1 MSRKIASHYA
11 LIDGRLER
19 NIVVEVDDTRQ
30 IIAIE
35 QRPNLDSCASVE
47 FYPGILI
54 PGMVNAHCHLE
65 LSYLRGAIAEG
76 TGFAG
81 FARAI
86 GAVRNNYTTEERISA
101 ATKADA
107 QMWEEGVEAVLDI
120 ANDELIMDV
129 KSRSRIEYVTLFE
142 LFGLNTQDIDAH
154 LAMAQRHARSTI
166 TPHSTYSLQDR
177 IFKDTCKANN
187 GVISVHMLESDDESE
202 LYHHR
207 GSLAAW
213 YERMG
218 WECDFL
224 DYGTPA
230 KRIIAS
236 IDQDRRVLLVH
247 GCKATCEDIRVLNKH
262 FAHPAT
268 WVLCPE
274 SNRFISGI
282 TPPVS
287 LLRQMGAHLAIGTDS
302 LSSARTL
309 SMIDNLRQID
319 DAPLEELLSW
329 ATIGGAKA
337 LNMDDRLGSLTLG
350 KRPGLVVIKGADLHN
365 MRLTEESFAHR
376 IL

>member
-11 LIDGRLER
+11 LVDGRLER

-35 QRPNLDSCASVE
+35 QHPNLDSCASVE

-129 KSRSRIEYVTLFE
+129 KSRSHIEYVTLFE

-177 IFKDTCKANN
+177 IFKDACKANS

-202 LYHHR
+202 LYHQR
-207 GSLAAW
+207 GSLATW
-213 YERMG
+213 YARMG

-236 IDQDRRVLLVH
+236 IDHDRRVLLVH
-247 GCKATCEDIRVLNKH
+247 GCKATCEDIRVLNEH
-262 FAHPAT
+262 FRHPIT

-274 SNRFISGI
+274 SNRFISGT

-309 SMIDNLRQID
+309 SMIDNLRQI
-319 DAPLEELLSW
+319 AGTPLEELLSW

>member
-11 LIDGRLER
+11 LVDGRLER
-19 NIVVEVDDTRQ
+19 NIVVEVDDTRR

-35 QRPNLDSCASVE
+35 QHPNLDSCASVE

-101 ATKADA
+101 AIKADA

-129 KSRSRIEYVTLFE
+129 KSRSHIEYVTLFE

-177 IFKDTCKANN
+177 IFKDACKANN
-187 GVISVHMLESDDESE
+187 GVISIHMLESDDESE
-202 LYHHR
+202 LYHQR

-213 YERMG
+213 YARMG

-224 DYGTPA
+224 DYGTPT
-230 KRIIAS
+230 KRITAS
-236 IDQDRRVLLVH
+236 IEPDRRVLLVH

-309 SMIDNLRQID
+309 SIVDNLRQLVD
-319 DAPLEELLSW
+319 TPLEELLSW

-350 KRPGLVVIKGADLHN
+350 KRPGLAVIKGADLHN

>member
-11 LIDGRLER
+11 LIDGHLER
-19 NIVVEVDDTRQ
+19 NIVVEVDDTRR
-30 IIAIE
+30 IVAIE

-129 KSRSRIEYVTLFE
+129 KSRSHIEYVTLFE
-142 LFGLNTQDIDAH
+142 LFGLNTHNIDAH
-154 LAMAQRHARSTI
+154 LAMAQRHTRSTI

-202 LYHHR
+202 LYHQR

-236 IDQDRRVLLVH
+236 IEPDRRVLLVH
-247 GCKATCEDIRVLNKH
+247 GCKATCEDIRLLDEH
-262 FAHPAT
+262 FAHPIT

-309 SMIDNLRQID
+309 SMIDNLRQIA

>member
-11 LIDGRLER
+11 LVDGRLER
-19 NIVVEVDDTRQ
+19 NIVVEVDDTRR

-35 QRPNLDSCASVE
+35 QHPNLDSCASVE

-120 ANDELIMDV
+120 ANDELIMAV
-129 KSRSRIEYVTLFE
+129 KSRSHIEYVTLFE
-142 LFGLNTQDIDAH
+142 LFGLNTHNIGTH

-177 IFKDTCKANN
+177 IFKDTCRANN

-202 LYHHR
+202 LYHQR

-230 KRIIAS
+230 KRITAS
-236 IDQDRRVLLVH
+236 IEPDRRVVLVH
-247 GCKATCEDIRVLNKH
+247 GCKATTEDIQLLDEH
-262 FAHPAT
+262 FRHPAT

-274 SNRFISGI
+274 SNRFISGT

-309 SMIDNLRQID
+309 SMIDNLRQLVD
-319 DAPLEELLSW
+319 TPLEELLSW

>member
-11 LIDGRLER
+11 LVDGRLER

-35 QRPNLDSCASVE
+35 RCPNLDSCAGVE

-120 ANDELIMDV
+120 ANDELIMET
-129 KSRSRIEYVTLFE
+129 KSRSCIEYVTLFE

-154 LAMAQRHARSTI
+154 LAMAQRHTQSSI
-166 TPHSTYSLQDR
+166 TPHSTYSLQDH
-177 IFKDTCKANN
+177 IFKDACRANSS
-187 GVISVHMLESDDESE
+187 VISVHMLESDDESE
-202 LYHHR
+202 LYNHR

-213 YERMG
+213 YARMD

-224 DYGTPA
+224 NYGTPA
-230 KRIIAS
+230 KRITAS
-236 IDQDRRVLLVH
+236 IDHDRSILLVH
-247 GCKATCEDIRVLNKH
+247 GCKATSEDIRLLDEH
-262 FAHPAT
+262 FHNPVT

-287 LLRQMGAHLAIGTDS
+287 LLRQTRSHIAIGTDS

-309 SMIDNLRQID
+309 SMIENLRQIAD
-319 DAPLEELLSW
+319 TPLEELLSW

-350 KRPGLVVIKGADLHN
+350 KRPGLVVIEDADLHN
-365 MRLTEESFAHR
+365 MRLTEESTAHR

>member
-11 LIDGRLER
+11 LVDGRLER
-19 NIVVEVDDTRQ
+19 NIVVEVDDTRR

-129 KSRSRIEYVTLFE
+129 KSRSHIEYVTLFE
-142 LFGLNTQDIDAH
+142 LFGLNTQDIGTH

-187 GVISVHMLESDDESE
+187 GVISIHMLESDDESE
-202 LYHHR
+202 LYHQR

-213 YERMG
+213 YARMG

-236 IDQDRRVLLVH
+236 IEPDRRVVLVH
-247 GCKATCEDIRVLNKH
+247 GCKATTEDIQLLDEH
-262 FAHPAT
+262 FRHPIT

-309 SMIDNLRQID
+309 SIVDNLRQIA